1 MKTDSEPLFP
11 LLSISRLRMGTDGE
25 GVTTL
30 VAGAGCP
37 LRCRWCINGKLLSE
51 VPAENVSADELLDRV
66 KTDDL
71 YFQVTGGGITF
82 GGGESLLHVPF
93 IRRFREI
100 CHPQWKIYAETSLS
114 IPEENVILAADA
126 VSSFIVDCKDMNE
139 DIYRRYTCGDAKLMK
154 RNLRLLL
161 DLAGPGR
168 IKVRVPLIPQFNT
181 ANDQEKSVA
190 ELKAMGIENIEIF
203 DYIIREE

>member
-1 MKTDSEPLFP
+1 MTSDYWLWFLPAAVLQPVAFFLGTMCYTD
-11 LLSISRLRMGTDGE
+11 
-25 GVTTL
+25 
-30 VAGAGCP
+30 
-37 LRCRWCINGKLLSE
+37 
-51 VPAENVSADELLDRV
+51 
-66 KTDDL
+66 
-71 YFQVTGGGITF
+71 
-82 GGGESLLHVPF
+82 
-93 IRRFREI
+93 
-100 CHPQWKIYAETSLS
+100 
-114 IPEENVILAADA
+114 
-126 VSSFIVDCKDMNE
+126 
-139 DIYRRYTCGDAKLMK
+139 GDAKLMK